1 VNVDEL
7 FKEHRERLLRYL
19 LRLSGNLDVAEDVL
33 QDTFVKAL
41 EKPPTK
47 QDNVKAWLF
56 TVATNLLRDRSRRSA
71 RQNEILLERTPPA
84 HRPPSPLQH
93 SEAAELR
100 LRLYRALDGLSER
113 ERTAIVM
120 RQEGFA
126 HREIAA
132 SLGTTTGTVGTL
144 LARAL
149 SKLTQRLSLDGDT
162 P

>member
-1 VNVDEL
+1 MDAL
-7 FKEHRERLLRYL
+7 FTEHRERLLRYL

-33 QDTFVKAL
+33 QDTFVKVL
-41 EKPPTK
+41 ERPPK
-47 QDNVKAWLF
+47 QQDNVKAWLF

-71 RQNEILLERTPPA
+71 RHTAILLQRPPPVP
-84 HRPPSPLQH
+84 RPPSPLDH

-100 LRLYRALDGLSER
+100 RRLYVALSGLSER

-132 SLGTTTGTVGTL
+132 ALGTTTGTVGTL